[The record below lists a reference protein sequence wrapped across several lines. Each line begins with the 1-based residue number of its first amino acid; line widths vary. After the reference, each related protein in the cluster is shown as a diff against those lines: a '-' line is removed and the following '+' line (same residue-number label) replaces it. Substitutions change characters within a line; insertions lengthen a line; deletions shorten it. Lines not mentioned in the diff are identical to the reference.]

1 MKFIK
6 ALGVLFFVAFLF
18 SCSKDGVSDKEAENI
33 TIPDFIVIGEDAENI
48 YQYSYKG
55 SLSQGSQINLTEAL
69 GLSPTY
75 LTLRQVFEV
84 LSFYSIS
91 FGNFSVLQQNVVTGQ
106 SNAYPDFYSN
116 TDERY
121 IIWGTNSE
129 DLLFLGYFSPIGSN
143 NFGVR
148 TIDPETGDS
157 SDLSI
162 ASNVDKVYDPLYYR
176 QRLILSYRG
185 TDDNYHVIVFNT
197 ETRSIIQT
205 FDLNSDIPNI
215 LIDELGNLGIISG
228 KANNSFG
235 YQVYDIESLIL
246 INEVNF
252 NLNKFLTPGPLKGSI
267 YENTLYYS
275 NFYAQ
280 PSAVPFGPA
289 YFDFVLDKNVVID
302 MISIVRQVEEETQFS
317 IDLTAMH
324 YIASDEVFVMGYG
337 YIDNANTIVGGILII
352 AKDGTLL
359 ERIEV
364 PFAPTYFIKP

>member
-6 ALGVLFFVAFLF
+6 TLGILLFVILLI
-18 SCSKDGVSDKEAENI
+18 SCSKDGVSDKEEENV
-33 TIPDFIVIGEDAENI
+33 TIPDFKLIGEDAQYI
-48 YQYSYKG
+48 YQYTYKG
-55 SLSQGSQINLTEAL
+55 SLSQGTQINLTQSL
-69 GLSPTY
+69 GVPPNY
-75 LTLRQVFEV
+75 LTIRQVSEV
-84 LSFYSIS
+84 LSFYSFS
-91 FGNFSVLQQNVVTGQ
+91 SGSFSVLQQNVATGQ
-106 SNAYPDFYSN
+106 SNAYPNFYSIS
-116 TDERY
+116 DERS

-143 NFGVR
+143 NFGLR
-148 TIDPETGDS
+148 TIDPVTGQSTDI
-157 SDLSI
+157 SI
-162 ASNVDKVYDPLYYR
+162 ALNIDKAYDPLYYQ

-185 TDDNYHVIVFNT
+185 ADDNYYITVFNT
-197 ETRSIIQT
+197 ETRTIMQT

-228 KANNSFG
+228 KENNTFA

-246 INEVNF
+246 INEVYF
-252 NLNKFLTPGPLKGSI
+252 SLNKYLAPGPLKGSI

-280 PSAVPFGPA
+280 PSSVPFGPA
-289 YFDFVLDKNVVID
+289 YFDFVLDNNVVID

-317 IDLTAMH
+317 IDLTAMQ
-324 YIASDEVFVMGYG
+324 YIASAEVFVMGYG
-337 YIDNANTIVGGILII
+337 NIDNANTIVGGILII

-364 PFAPTYFIKP
+364 PFAPTYFIKS

>member
-6 ALGVLFFVAFLF
+6 TLGVLLLVTFLF
-18 SCSKDGVSDKEAENI
+18 SCSKDGVLEMEAENI
-33 TIPDFIVIGEDAENI
+33 TIPDFKVIGEDVENI

-55 SLSQGSQINLTEAL
+55 SLSQGTQINLTQSL
-69 GLSPTY
+69 GLSPAY
-75 LTLRQVFEV
+75 LTLRQVSEV
-84 LSFYSIS
+84 LSFYSFS
-91 FGNFSVLQQNVVTGQ
+91 SGNFSVVQHNVITEQ
-106 SNAYPDFYSN
+106 SNAYPDFYSIS
-116 TDERY
+116 DERS

-129 DLLFLGYFSPIGSN
+129 DLLFLGYFSPIGSD
-143 NFGVR
+143 NFGLR
-148 TIDPETGDS
+148 TIDPETGNSTDI
-157 SDLSI
+157 SI
-162 ASNVDKVYDPLYYR
+162 AINVDKVYDPLYYQ

-185 TDDNYHVIVFNT
+185 VDDNFHVTIFNT

-205 FDLNSDIPNI
+205 FDFNSDIPNI

-228 KANNSFG
+228 KANNSFA

-252 NLNKFLTPGPLKGSI
+252 NLNKYLNPGPLKGAI

-275 NFYAQ
+275 NSYAQ
-280 PSAVPFGPA
+280 PSIVPFGPA
-289 YFDFVLDKNVVID
+289 YFDFVLDKNIIID

-317 IDLTAMH
+317 IDLTAMQ

-337 YIDNANTIVGGILII
+337 NIDNANMITGGILII